1 MERIDNLEIVQ
12 KEEVL
17 NEKGQGLVEYALIL
31 ALIVIVCIAVLGLLG
46 QSVNSALS
54 TVNSAVGS
62 GVAAN

>member
-12 KEEVL
+12 KEEGL

-54 TVNSAVGS
+54 QVNSSIGS
-62 GVAAN
+62 GVNQN